1 VIGPRSVPGISG
13 LAAIGG
19 AILCGGAAAAA
30 VLAGGSRVDRS
41 IHRRLHL
48 PRGGSTTTGTARRV
62 AMAVGRNRW
71 VHTIARGRRAAG
83 LLDAA
88 RLPLDP
94 ALFVGS
100 KGLASIALAGV
111 AVMAPAPGPALAPVL
126 AAAPL
131 FAPDIALARI
141 AGRRRRRIEAQ
152 LPQFLD
158 LLAAGSTAGLSAL
171 VALRRAASS
180 LTDPLAEELRT
191 LLARVDLGARW
202 RPELRALAARLDL
215 PDLNRAVMAMARTE
229 TLGTP
234 LAESLRHRADEVRES
249 RRARAAER
257 ARKAPVKMLFPL
269 VFMIL
274 PAFLLLTVV
283 PVLVSTLRSV
293 R

>member
-1 VIGPRSVPGISG
+1 VIGPWSAPGSSG
-13 LAAIGG
+13 LAVIGG
-19 AILCGGAAAAA
+19 ALLCGGAAAAV
-30 VLAGGSRVDRS
+30 VLAGGARVDRAVA
-41 IHRRLHL
+41 RRLHL
-48 PRGGSTTTGTARRV
+48 PHRPRFPAGAARRV
-62 AMAVGRNRW
+62 AVRAGRTGW
-71 VHTIARGRRAAG
+71 ISKLARGDLAAG
-83 LLDAA
+83 RLDDAHVS
-88 RLPLDP
+88 LDP
-94 ALFVGS
+94 TAFVGC
-100 KGLASIALAGV
+100 KGVAAIALA
-111 AVMAPAPGPALAPVL
+111 AVGIAAPAPGPLLVPLLVVGALAG
-126 AAAPL
+126 
-131 FAPDIALARI
+131 PDLALARM
-141 AGRRRRRIEAQ
+141 ARRRRRRIEAQ

-171 VALRRAASS
+171 LALRRAAA
-180 LTDPLAEELRT
+180 TVTEPLAEELRT

-202 RPELRALAARLDL
+202 RPELQALAERLDL

-229 TLGTP
+229 SLGTP

-283 PVLVSTLRSV
+283 PVLLSTLRSV